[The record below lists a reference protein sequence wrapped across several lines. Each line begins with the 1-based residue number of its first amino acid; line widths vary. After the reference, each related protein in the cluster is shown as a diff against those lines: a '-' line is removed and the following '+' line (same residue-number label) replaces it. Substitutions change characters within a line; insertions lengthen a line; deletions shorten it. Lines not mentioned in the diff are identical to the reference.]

1 MRSKNSEIGMH
12 CMYLPLRPYYYYNQ
26 IPQLGF
32 FHGEEMK
39 SGGLLESS

>member
-12 CMYLPLRPYYYYNQ
+12 CMYLPLRPYNYYNQ

-39 SGGLLESS
+39 SGRLLESS

>member
-1 MRSKNSEIGMH
+1 MRSKNCETGIVCIYHSGH
-12 CMYLPLRPYYYYNQ
+12 TTT

-39 SGGLLESS
+39 SGRLLESS

>member
-1 MRSKNSEIGMH
+1 MRTKNSEIGKH
-12 CMYLPLRPYYYYNQ
+12 CMYLLLRPYYYYKQ

-39 SGGLLESS
+39 SGRLLESS